1 MIKIKNFLKILLGSF
16 FSLLF
21 LLFLTIF
28 GYYLI
33 TREYS
38 NDYIPKNTVTTIKM
52 TSIKNIYSLISENRF
67 KNLFFNNMNVLNLI
81 KNLKDIDRRKSP
93 FFKKLLQF
101 FDSPAVL
108 AIDKKNRPLIILDVG
123 WKTLLLSGSV
133 FAIKSVYTQNRNFI
147 LDQREINTSSHNLN
161 LYRIRNLKN
170 DSSLYL
176 LMTGNLVLLSQN
188 PKPIINSVIMSAQ
201 NNKKLSYKKTAQH
214 VNSNFL
220 TYFSKPGSIINWI
233 NSSGPGYKKIFRFKD
248 LFSYFG
254 FGINFQPHGIS
265 LNGVL
270 TISEKGIYTNKS
282 ITRLF
287 ESNHYQ
293 AEGFSLV
300 PDSYSYGAFIMFD
313 DLHEFYNQYKLLTL
327 DSLYLL
333 NRINTKRSIIT
344 NATGSSMKELLFDWT
359 GNELGFYIN
368 NGIKVLLLKIMDPD
382 KAKKAM
388 TKLKLSGHIFK
399 NKPFIYKNAV
409 IRKIRVPFYLKFIS
423 SIFNYS
429 PYISY
434 YTMFDDYL
442 IISDR
447 ISEIKKLI
455 DSSLSRKTIK
465 FSKVFKNNFSKY
477 LAYSNALIFWNSK
490 GSALPF
496 YKYRSSISRILSS
509 CKNGLIRIRLENSF
523 VKFRVNLFD

>member
-1 MIKIKNFLKILLGSF
+1 
-16 FSLLF
+16 
-21 LLFLTIF
+21 
-28 GYYLI
+28 
-33 TREYS
+33 
-38 NDYIPKNTVTTIKM
+38 
-52 TSIKNIYSLISENRF
+52 
-67 KNLFFNNMNVLNLI
+67 
-81 KNLKDIDRRKSP
+81 
-93 FFKKLLQF
+93 
-101 FDSPAVL
+101 
-108 AIDKKNRPLIILDVG
+108 
-123 WKTLLLSGSV
+123 
-133 FAIKSVYTQNRNFI
+133 
-147 LDQREINTSSHNLN
+147 
-161 LYRIRNLKN
+161 
-170 DSSLYL
+170 
-176 LMTGNLVLLSQN
+176 
-188 PKPIINSVIMSAQ
+188 
-201 NNKKLSYKKTAQH
+201 
-214 VNSNFL
+214 
-220 TYFSKPGSIINWI
+220 
-233 NSSGPGYKKIFRFKD
+233 
-248 LFSYFG
+248 
-254 FGINFQPHGIS
+254 HGIS

-344 NATGSSMKELLFDWT
+344 NAAGSSMKELLFDWT

-399 NKPFIYKNAV
+399 NKPFIYKNSV

-423 SIFNYS
+423 SIFNYN

-465 FSKVFKNNFSKY
+465 FSKVFKDNFSKY
-477 LAYSNALIFWNSK
+477 LTSSNALIFWNSK